1 MKKTIKNFIMLALF
15 IMTAAGA
22 TSCADAQKEVDVKA
36 LFDLMPAEAFIMTDW
51 ETPAELEEYVTVCD
65 NENRYLRL
73 EFEDQ
78 VTWEMCY
85 WDLKDGNK
93 LIAVSY
99 VGGFSYY
106 LYSNGEIK
114 FTTDF
119 GVEEMHRSVGNS
131 IATNPYDNWIDFYV
145 PRHGTSVYIS
155 ANRQDFLI
163 YKWEN
168 EQFVQLNDYPT
179 RNSTHQ
185 GLVEGFAAALIS
197 NDADRCLQ
205 YVEPS
210 YDVAYQCMDFFDGNI
225 EEFICD
231 LIAGENEQG
240 PIKPAKLSDIKT
252 ATYRYTPDDGF
263 ANHIILIELN
273 DGRSYTYYPSLE
285 TIEIF
290 EMRENGEN
298 GELITRI
305 PYITGGIG

>member
-1 MKKTIKNFIMLALF
+1 MKTTRKKFNMLALF
-15 IMTAAGA
+15 VITAIGA

-36 LFDLMPAEAFIMTDW
+36 LFDLMPAEAFSMTDG
-51 ETPAELEEYVTVCD
+51 ETPAELEEYMTVCD
-65 NENRYLRL
+65 TENRYLRL

-78 VTWEMCY
+78 VYWEMCY

-93 LIAVSY
+93 LIAVSCIGIFNY
-99 VGGFSYY
+99 F

-114 FTTDF
+114 STTDF
-119 GVEEMHRSVGNS
+119 GVEEMHRSVENS
-131 IATNPYDNWIDFYV
+131 IASNPYDNWIDFYV

-155 ANRQDFLI
+155 VNRQDLLI

-168 EQFVQLNDYPT
+168 EQFVQIRDYPT
-179 RNSTHQ
+179 QNNTHQ
-185 GLVEGFAAALIS
+185 ELVEGFASALIS
-197 NDADRCLQ
+197 ADADRCFQ

-210 YDVAYQCMDFFDGNI
+210 YAAYQCMDFFDGNI

-263 ANHIILIELN
+263 ANHIILIELTN
-273 DGRSYTYYPSLE
+273 GQSYTYYASLE

-305 PYITGGIG
+305 PYISGGLR

>member
-1 MKKTIKNFIMLALF
+1 MKNNRKYLIMLTLLF
-15 IMTAAGA
+15 MTVIGA
-22 TSCADAQKEVDVKA
+22 TSCTNAQKEVDVKA
-36 LFDLMPAEAFIMTDW
+36 LFDLMPAEAFIMTDGD
-51 ETPAELEEYVTVCD
+51 TPAELEEYMTVCD

-93 LIAVSY
+93 LIAVGY
-99 VGGFSYY
+99 VGGFSYF

-114 FTTDF
+114 STSDF
-119 GVEEMHRSVGNS
+119 GVEEMHRSIENS
-131 IATNPYDNWIDFYV
+131 IATNPYYNWIDFYV
-145 PRHGTSVYIS
+145 PRHGTTAYIS
-155 ANRQDFLI
+155 VNRQDFLI

-168 EQFVQLNDYPT
+168 EQFVQIRDYPT
-179 RNSTHQ
+179 QNNTHQ
-185 GLVEGFAAALIS
+185 GLVEGFASALMS
-197 NDADRCLQ
+197 ADADRCFQ

-210 YDVAYQCMDFFDGNI
+210 YAAYQCMDFFEGNV
-225 EEFICD
+225 EDFICD
-231 LIAGENEQG
+231 LISSEDEQD

-263 ANHIILIELN
+263 ANHIILIKLN

-285 TIEIF
+285 TVEIF

>member
-1 MKKTIKNFIMLALF
+1 
-15 IMTAAGA
+15 
-22 TSCADAQKEVDVKA
+22 
-36 LFDLMPAEAFIMTDW
+36 MTDG
-51 ETPAELEEYVTVCD
+51 ETPAELEEYMAVCD
-65 NENRYLRL
+65 TENRYLRL

-93 LIAVSY
+93 LIAIGY

-106 LYSNGEIK
+106 LYSNGEITS
-114 FTTDF
+114 TTDF
-119 GVEEMHRSVGNS
+119 GVEEIRRSVENS
-131 IATNPYDNWIDFYV
+131 IAMNPYDNWIDFYV

-155 ANRQDFLI
+155 VNRQDFMI

-168 EQFVQLNDYPT
+168 EQFVQIRDYPT
-179 RNSTHQ
+179 QNNTHQ
-185 GLVEGFAAALIS
+185 GLVEGFASALIS
-197 NDADRCLQ
+197 ADADRCFQ

-210 YDVAYQCMDFFDGNI
+210 YAAYQCMDFFEGNI

-252 ATYRYTPDDGF
+252 VTYRYTPDDGF

-273 DGRSYTYYPSLE
+273 DGRSYTYYPSLV
-285 TIEIF
+285 TIDIF

-298 GELITRI
+298 GELKTRI
-305 PYITGGIG
+305 PYIIDGLG

>member
-15 IMTAAGA
+15 VVIAAGA
-22 TSCADAQKEVDVKA
+22 TSCANTQKEVDVKT
-36 LFDLMPAEAFIMTDW
+36 LFDLMPAEAFIMTDGD
-51 ETPAELEEYVTVCD
+51 TPAELEEYMTVCD

-93 LIAVSY
+93 LIAVGY
-99 VGGFSYY
+99 VGGFSYF
-106 LYSNGEIK
+106 LYSNGEITS
-114 FTTDF
+114 TTDF
-119 GVEEMHRSVGNS
+119 GVEEMRRSVENS
-131 IATNPYDNWIDFYV
+131 IAMNPYDNWIDFYV
-145 PRHGTSVYIS
+145 PRHGTTVYIS
-155 ANRQDFLI
+155 INRQDLMI

-168 EQFVQLNDYPT
+168 EQFIQIRDYPT
-179 RNSTHQ
+179 QNNTHQ
-185 GLVEGFAAALIS
+185 GLVEGFASALIS
-197 NDADRCLQ
+197 ADADRCLQ
-205 YVEPS
+205 YVDPS
-210 YDVAYQCMDFFDGNI
+210 YAAYQCMDFFEGNI

-240 PIKPAKLSDIKT
+240 SIKPAKLSDIKT
-252 ATYRYTPDDGF
+252 ATYCYTPEDGF

-273 DGRSYTYYPSLE
+273 DGRSYTCYPSLV
-285 TIEIF
+285 TVEIF

-305 PYITGGIG
+305 PYIIDGLG

>member
-1 MKKTIKNFIMLALF
+1 MKNNRKYLIMLALLF
-15 IMTAAGA
+15 MTVIGA
-22 TSCADAQKEVDVKA
+22 TSCTNAQKEVDVKA
-36 LFDLMPAEAFIMTDW
+36 LFSLMPAEAFIMTDGD
-51 ETPAELEEYVTVCD
+51 TPAELEEYMAVCD

-99 VGGFSYY
+99 VEGFSYY
-106 LYSNGEIK
+106 LYSNGEIN

-119 GVEEMHRSVGNS
+119 GVEEMYRSVENS
-131 IATNPYDNWIDFYV
+131 IAMNPYDNWIDFYV
-145 PRHGTSVYIS
+145 PRHGTTVYIS
-155 ANRQDFLI
+155 VNRQDFLI

-168 EQFVQLNDYPT
+168 EQFVQIRDYPT
-179 RNSTHQ
+179 QNNTHQ
-185 GLVEGFAAALIS
+185 GLVEGFASALIS
-197 NDADRCLQ
+197 TDADRCLQ
-205 YVEPS
+205 YVDPS
-210 YDVAYQCMDFFDGNI
+210 YAAYQCMDFFEGNI

-252 ATYRYTPDDGF
+252 AIYRYTPDDGF

-285 TIEIF
+285 TIKIF

-305 PYITGGIG
+305 PYISGGIG

>member
-1 MKKTIKNFIMLALF
+1 MKNNRKYLIMLTLLF
-15 IMTAAGA
+15 MTVIGA
-22 TSCADAQKEVDVKA
+22 TSCTNAQKEVDVKA
-36 LFDLMPAEAFIMTDW
+36 LFDLMPAEAFIMTDGD
-51 ETPAELEEYVTVCD
+51 TPAELEEYMTVCD

-93 LIAVSY
+93 LIAVGY
-99 VGGFSYY
+99 VGGFSYF

-114 FTTDF
+114 STSDF
-119 GVEEMHRSVGNS
+119 GVEEMHRSIENS
-131 IATNPYDNWIDFYV
+131 IATNPYYNWIDFYV
-145 PRHGTSVYIS
+145 PRHGTTAYIS
-155 ANRQDFLI
+155 VNRQDFLI

-168 EQFVQLNDYPT
+168 EQFVQIRDYPT
-179 RNSTHQ
+179 QNNTHQ
-185 GLVEGFAAALIS
+185 GLVEGFASALIS
-197 NDADRCLQ
+197 ADADRCLQ
-205 YVEPS
+205 YVDPS
-210 YDVAYQCMDFFDGNI
+210 YAAYQCMEFFERNI
-225 EEFICD
+225 EDFICD

-240 PIKPAKLSDIKT
+240 PIKPAKLGDIKT

-263 ANHIILIELN
+263 ANHIILIKLN
-273 DGRSYTYYPSLE
+273 DGRSYTYYPSLV

>member
-1 MKKTIKNFIMLALF
+1 MKTARKNLIMLALLF
-15 IMTAAGA
+15 MTVIVA
-22 TSCADAQKEVDVKA
+22 TSCANAQKEVDIKA

-51 ETPAELEEYVTVCD
+51 ETPAELEEYMAVCD

-78 VTWEMCY
+78 VSWEMCY
-85 WDLKDGNK
+85 WNLEDGNK
-93 LIAVSY
+93 LIAVGY
-99 VGGFSYY
+99 VGGFSYF
-106 LYSNGEIK
+106 LYSNGEITS
-114 FTTDF
+114 TTDF
-119 GVEEMHRSVGNS
+119 GVEEMRRSVENS
-131 IATNPYDNWIDFYV
+131 IAMNPYDNWIDFYV
-145 PRHGTSVYIS
+145 PRHGTTVYIS
-155 ANRQDFLI
+155 VNRQDFLI

-168 EQFVQLNDYPT
+168 EQFVQIRDYPT
-179 RNSTHQ
+179 QNNTHQ
-185 GLVEGFAAALIS
+185 GLVEGFASALIS
-197 NDADRCLQ
+197 ADSDRCFQ

-210 YDVAYQCMDFFDGNI
+210 YAAYQCMDFFEGNI

-273 DGRSYTYYPSLE
+273 DGRSYTYYPSLV
-285 TIEIF
+285 TVEIF
-290 EMRENGEN
+290 EILENGEN

-305 PYITGGIG
+305 PYIIDGLG